1 MLCCSEQELPINI
14 FRQFFQAIKDI
25 KIMIN
30 KVLTSV
36 SISGIDITAFD
47 SIKQAAELI
56 ISDEGHVLS
65 GVAVALNPEK
75 ILQLRKNP
83 TIESFIVN
91 ASIRY
96 ADGFGVSYVM
106 SNKLRKSVTRIPGCE
121 LWEAVMI
128 RSSIKKIPVYILGS
142 TDEVVEMTKTTLES
156 SGVNVVGARNGYFN
170 DDEQEQ
176 IINLIKTSGAKI
188 ITVAMGSPKQ
198 ELFINHCVKTM
209 PQLFYMGV
217 GGTYDVFTG
226 NVKRAPLLFRYFNC
240 EWLYRLLSQPTRIS
254 RQLNLL
260 KYFLLFIKNKL

>member
-1 MLCCSEQELPINI
+1 
-14 FRQFFQAIKDI
+14 
-25 KIMIN
+25 MIN
-30 KVLTSV
+30 KVLTTV
-36 SISGIDITAFD
+36 SISGIDITVFD
-47 SIKQAAELI
+47 SIGQVAKSI
-56 ISDEGHVLS
+56 ISNQGNVIS
-65 GVAVALNPEK
+65 GVAVAINPEK
-75 ILQLRKNP
+75 ILQLRNNP
-83 TIESFIVN
+83 TIQSFIVN
-91 ASIRY
+91 ASVRY
-96 ADGFGVSYVM
+96 ADGFGVSYAM
-106 SNKLRKSVTRIPGCE
+106 ANKLKMPVKRIPGCE
-121 LWEAVMI
+121 LWEAIMI

-170 DDEQEQ
+170 DDEQEK
-176 IINLIKTSGAKI
+176 IIDLIKTSGAKI

-240 EWLYRLLSQPTRIS
+240 EWLYRLLSQPTRIG

-260 KYFLLFIKNKL
+260 KYFLLFIRNKL